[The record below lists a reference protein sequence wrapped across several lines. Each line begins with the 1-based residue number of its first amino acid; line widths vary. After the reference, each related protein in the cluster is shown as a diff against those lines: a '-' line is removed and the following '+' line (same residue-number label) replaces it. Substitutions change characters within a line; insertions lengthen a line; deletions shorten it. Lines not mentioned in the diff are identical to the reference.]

1 MMPDSDNR
9 LDPTTND
16 GTKAPPMWTF
26 LVRRLLQS
34 VIVLIGVTLI
44 SFISLQI
51 GGDPTYLF
59 VSENASTEEI
69 QRAREILGFDKPLH
83 IQYLSYV
90 WNVMQFDFGNSL
102 SYRQPAMQV
111 VLSALPATIELT
123 VFSLVLAIAISIPM
137 GIVSALHR
145 GKPVDGGIMTV
156 AMIGQSIPNFWM
168 GIMMILFF
176 GLYLRWFPISGHVP
190 FLVPLFAGDFST
202 AFGNLPRS
210 LHYMIMPALAVGS
223 YTLAR
228 NARLVRSSMLEV
240 LQQDYVRTARSKG
253 ISETRV
259 IVHHAL
265 RNAWLPVITMIG
277 LEFGFLLGGV
287 VVVETVFSYPGI
299 GRLVFNAINQR
310 DIPVVQASVIIL
322 ALVFIALNLIVDLI
336 YVRLDP
342 RVKL

>member
-1 MMPDSDNR
+1 
-9 LDPTTND
+9 
-16 GTKAPPMWTF
+16 MWTF

-44 SFISLQI
+44 SFVALQI

-59 VSENASTEEI
+59 VSENASFEEI
-69 QRAREILGFDKPLH
+69 ERARRALGFDRPLH
-83 IQYLSYV
+83 VQYLSYV
-90 WNVMQFDFGNSL
+90 WDVMRLDFGTSL
-102 SYRQPAMQV
+102 TYRQPAMDV
-111 VLSALPATIELT
+111 VLRALPASIELT
-123 VFSLVLAIAISIPM
+123 LFSLILAIVISIPL
-137 GIVSALHR
+137 GIVSALYR
-145 GKPVDGGIMTV
+145 GKPVDGGIMTF

-168 GIMMILFF
+168 GIMMIMFF

-190 FLVPLFAGDFST
+190 FLQPLMDGDFSR
-202 AFGNLPRS
+202 AFSNLPQS

-265 RNAWLPVITMIG
+265 RNAWLPVVTMIG

-287 VVVETVFSYPGI
+287 VVVETVFSYPGV

-310 DIPVVQASVIIL
+310 DIPVVQASVIII
-322 ALVFIALNLIVDLI
+322 ALIFILLNLIVDLI
-336 YVRLDP
+336 YARLDP